1 MPQEGLLKKLLSSF
15 YQHFAQVQGQEGAL
29 QGAGIGP
36 GVHGPQ
42 VPRDQ
47 VRAEDFEGI
56 GVLRARPPPPQVH
69 DNHAA
74 EFGADTKLEIVPG
87 VSYLLFI
94 NLCLFVYSLLI
105 IVCEISFCLF

>member
-69 DNHAA
+69 DNHDA
-74 EFGADTKLEIVPG
+74 EFGVDTKLEAVPG
-87 VSYLLFI
+87 VSYLL
-94 NLCLFVYSLLI
+94 LFVWSSLLT
-105 IVCEISFCLF
+105 FD

>member
-1 MPQEGLLKKLLSSF
+1 MSIF
-15 YQHFAQVQGQEGAL
+15 YQHFSQVQGQEGAL

-74 EFGADTKLEIVPG
+74 EFGAHTKLEAVPG
-87 VSYLLFI
+87 VSDVVVY
-94 NLCLFVYSLLI
+94 NCVFVWN
-105 IVCEISFCLF
+105 SFLSFN